1 MSSPSHSA
9 SPPRVDME
17 VRFLQGLL
25 SILVWLAWTV
35 VAGVVRAPAVGY
47 FVVIA
52 VAVLLSADA
61 VSERPLCRHL
71 SIGTKAG
78 SVARAGST
86 VFVLLFAL
94 AAVVKVLSPIPI
106 IDPPVTLLCAAQ
118 NIRDGVVPYTTYEP
132 QCYRQV
138 GYRLTNLT
146 PLETGP
152 FARDTH
158 YPSARAQ
165 LTVLR
170 RDERLGLTSGF
181 PAFGY
186 PPDSALI
193 LVPVAFSGWPI
204 VSVWVAMMCA
214 GLLAMMWRPPVPS
227 RGLLIGWQLGGL
239 LLPLL
244 AFGWDPEL
252 VSYLLLATSFA
263 LSNWPRRSAVALAG
277 AVCTNPLTW
286 LAAPVYLVISSRYP
300 LYRRRVAW
308 LMLGLAV
315 GIVPWIIWDHELL
328 QQVWRFLVMPEF
340 PIGVALGIFAR
351 LPSRSHPLYLVGLV
365 AVIGA
370 AAACACRW
378 ERWRWSCAVAVY
390 LAFLVSWRG
399 PVFYY
404 FAAFWLAP
412 AVLAGRCRYEVTAQ
426 GDCVEAT
433 WDRLKAVSH
442 RWSQRRARDEPRK

>member
-1 MSSPSHSA
+1 
-9 SPPRVDME
+9 ME
-17 VRFLQGLL
+17 ARFLQGLL
-25 SILVWLAWTV
+25 SILLWLIWTV

-47 FVVIA
+47 FAVIA
-52 VAVLLSADA
+52 LAVLLSADA
-61 VSERPLCRHL
+61 VSERPVCRHL
-71 SIGTKAG
+71 SIGTQAR
-78 SVARAGST
+78 SVAMAGST
-86 VFVLLFAL
+86 VLVVLFGV
-94 AAVVKVLSPIPI
+94 AAVVKILSPIPI

-118 NIRDGVVPYTTYEP
+118 NVRDGVVPYTTYEP

-165 LTVLR
+165 LAVLR
-170 RDERLGLTSGF
+170 HDERLGLTSGF

-193 LVPVAFSGWPI
+193 LVPVAFAGWSI
-204 VSVWVAMMCA
+204 VSVWVAIVCA
-214 GLLAMMWRPPVPS
+214 GLLVMMWRPPVPS

-277 AVCTNPLTW
+277 AVCTNPLAW
-286 LAAPVYLVISSRYP
+286 LAAPVYLVIASSYP
-300 LYRRRVAW
+300 LFWRRVVW
-308 LMLGLAV
+308 LMSGLAV

-328 QQVWRFLVMPEF
+328 QQIWRFLVMPEF

-351 LPSRSHPLYLVGLV
+351 LPSLSHPLYLVGLV
-365 AVIGA
+365 AVIGVA
-370 AAACACRW
+370 SFCALRW
-378 ERWRWSCAVAVY
+378 QRWRWSCAVAVY
-390 LAFLVSWRG
+390 VAFLVSWRG

-412 AVLAGRCRYEVTAQ
+412 AVLAGWCRYRATAA
-426 GDCVEAT
+426 DNVVEAVG
-433 WDRLKAVSH
+433 DGVKGVSH
-442 RWSQRRARDEPRK
+442 G